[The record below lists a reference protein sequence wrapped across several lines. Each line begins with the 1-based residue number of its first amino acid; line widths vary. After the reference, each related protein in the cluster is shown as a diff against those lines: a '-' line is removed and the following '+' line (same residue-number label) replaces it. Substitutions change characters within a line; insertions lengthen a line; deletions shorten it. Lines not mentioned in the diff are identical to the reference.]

1 MAFKFP
7 KILNKRHHEI
17 NNVIVFLIINDYR
30 NEIDDIL
37 FMEYKLFNMYL
48 N

>member
-7 KILNKRHHEI
+7 KSLNKRHYEI
-17 NNVIVFLIINDYR
+17 NDVIVFLIINDYR